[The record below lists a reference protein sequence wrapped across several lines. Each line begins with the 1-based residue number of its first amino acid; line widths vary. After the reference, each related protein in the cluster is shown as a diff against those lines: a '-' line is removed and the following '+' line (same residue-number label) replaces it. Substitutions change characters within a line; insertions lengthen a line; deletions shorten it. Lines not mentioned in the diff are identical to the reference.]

1 MPKGYII
8 TRWTEDRGL
17 VIDFSYPED
26 LIVNLDDMMRIFY
39 AHITGAAEAGTVL
52 VRLEKAHSNVFSFFT
67 GMESNIPFM
76 INLMLELDEDPELFG
91 IKVIS
96 ELNNKI
102 IEYLK
107 VIVENPVKTYEVTEE
122 LKDYIKS
129 SLFLLE
135 RLKNLSKEQRMAQ
148 IYTSE
153 KGRKILEI
161 LEKRAY
167 SRRELREELEE
178 ELGKSI
184 FDLEI
189 TLDPFVKTDLIKQD
203 WIEGDQD
210 ITLFLLSDFI
220 IMRKPTEK
228 VIEDAKKNI
237 PTSELANKY
246 LELVNQFFSSY
257 APNFED
263 NIKIADIMVNP
274 DKYDFITLFREKAYP
289 INKIPKGPGE
299 TFDEIKIFLTSLE
312 QANIITIIK
321 DNKGLEWIFLLT
333 DVVAQTFYPEYM
345 IENIRKDVTE
355 KKLKQDTAVKHL
367 ELLEQVYKK

>member
-17 VIDFSYPED
+17 IIDFSYPED

-91 IKVIS
+91 IKVIT
-96 ELNNKI
+96 ELNSKI
-102 IEYLK
+102 LQYLK
-107 VIVENPVKTYEVTEE
+107 VIVENPAKTYEVNEE

-167 SRRELREELEE
+167 SRRELRETLEE

-237 PTSELANKY
+237 PTSEVANKY

-257 APNFED
+257 KPNFED

-299 TFDEIKIFLTSLE
+299 TFDEIKQFLNSLE

-367 ELLEQVYKK
+367 ELLEQIYKK

>member
-1 MPKGYII
+1 MPKGYIM

-17 VIDFSYPED
+17 IIQFSYPED

-52 VRLEKAHSNVFSFFT
+52 VRLEKAHSNVFSYFT
-67 GMESNIPFM
+67 GMESNVPFI

-91 IKVIS
+91 IKVITEFNS
-96 ELNNKI
+96 KI
-102 IEYLK
+102 LQYLQ
-107 VIVENPVKTYEVTEE
+107 VMAENPAKSYEITEE

-148 IYTSE
+148 IYTSD

-161 LEKRAY
+161 LEERAY
-167 SRRELREELEE
+167 SRKELRETLEE
-178 ELGKSI
+178 KLEKSI
-184 FDLEI
+184 FNLEI

-210 ITLFLLSDFI
+210 ITLFLLSDFT
-220 IMRKPTEK
+220 IMRKPAEK
-228 VIEDAKKNI
+228 VTEDAKKNI
-237 PTSELANKY
+237 PTPELANKY
-246 LELVNQFFSSY
+246 LELVTQFFSSY

-274 DKYDFITLFREKAYP
+274 DKYDFITLFRERAYP
-289 INKIPKGPGE
+289 VNKIPKGPGE
-299 TFDEIKIFLTSLE
+299 TFDEIKQFLNSLE
-312 QANIITIIK
+312 EANIITIIK

-333 DVVAQTFYPEYM
+333 DVVAHTFYPEYM
-345 IENIRKDVTE
+345 IENIRKNVAE
-355 KKLKQDTAVKHL
+355 KKLKNDTAIKHL